1 MSVKRAAAIALTREE
16 DLKRTL
22 AQWKR
27 LDLTTLRL
35 KCDTYHLVATGKK
48 DELSARLYG
57 KMEEI
62 INEAIDGEGSSSP
75 STSSGD
81 DSGDESPG
89 RRAPASSRSRSPSLT
104 PPPSD
109 RDDGEYPHSSDNEDT
124 RSRDDGEK
132 SADTDD
138 ETNENGDLNDDEREM
153 QELLALPQDD
163 LLDTMEDNPREQT
176 ANHLGKPD
184 TRGHVDS
191 PRRSRSP
198 PSRSPRSSPRGR
210 KHGQNGRQKKSSQS
224 RRAESKSRTV
234 VGSERSPSR
243 KRQNEHHRQTT
254 KPKNT
259 DDNNDLNKIILQE
272 LKAVRSDVLHVK
284 NKNKQLEHEI
294 KKQQHRPQSPT
305 THTNTKRRHRSP
317 SPKRSRK
324 PQVTQK
330 SSQLSSKRS
339 RHQSSRKK
347 SPTRRQRDR
356 SPPSRR
362 NSDNDQAFQRQLQ
375 SAMQQSLQ
383 QSQQILNN
391 NTTTTS
397 QPTPTV
403 QYADPSQQLNPGNN
417 LTTLG
422 HPFKT
427 HSPLPPYPKPN
438 LRKFRMRNSSILLI
452 SFPKIKPSIPTLT
465 ATKNHG
471 LTLTNRAR
479 YGTRTTEIRKPG

>member
-294 KKQQHRPQSPT
+294 KKQQHRRSPT

-362 NSDNDQAFQRQLQ
+362 NSDNDQAFQRQIQ